1 MMGSMRLCTLVVLA
15 ALVLVELG
23 LAAPARADL
32 LVVGRDGDT
41 VQATIEA
48 ASEGDVV
55 EVPEGVWQGP
65 VRIDRRITLRGSGGV
80 LDGGGEGTVLV
91 VGAAGAI
98 VEGLSIRGSG
108 HDLGAPDC
116 GIYTEPAASGV
127 VIRDNEV
134 SDCAFGIWI
143 HTSRRAEVS
152 GNRVLGRGDARVSDR
167 GNGIHLFDAD
177 HLLVQGNTV
186 SESRDGIYVSAIEDS
201 LIANNHTNGQRYGI
215 HYMFSYRNTLR
226 GNESSDNV
234 GGIALM
240 QSRHLIVENNVAN
253 GNDRVGILFRDAQ
266 YCEIRGNRLADNGQG
281 MFFFSST
288 DNVIEDNQLV
298 HNEVGAKVWAGSL
311 RNQVRGN
318 SFIGNRQQIFYVG
331 AEDLIWGAGGR
342 GNYYSDYMGWDQDG
356 DGVGERAHRV
366 DSFTANLLFRY
377 PSAVLLLRSPVME
390 LLSHLEERM
399 PLLSVPTVV
408 DESPLV
414 EGSS

>member
-1 MMGSMRLCTLVVLA
+1 MRAMRLPLLA
-15 ALVLVELG
+15 AL
-23 LAAPARADL
+23 LALSATAPARAAV
-32 LVVGRDGDT
+32 LVVGQDGAT

-48 ASEGDVV
+48 AADGDTV
-55 EVPEGVWQGP
+55 EVPEGVWRGA
-65 VRIDRRITLRGSGGV
+65 VRLDRRITLRGTGGV

-91 VGAAGAI
+91 VSAPGAV

-108 HDLGAPDC
+108 HDLGGPDC
-116 GIYTEPAASGV
+116 GIYTEPTAADV
-127 VIRDNEV
+127 VLRDNDV
-134 SDCAFGIWI
+134 SDCAFGIWV
-143 HTSRRAEVS
+143 HTSPRAQVLD
-152 GNRVLGRGDARVSDR
+152 NRVRGRGGERVSDR
-167 GNGIHLFDAD
+167 GNGIHLFDSN
-177 HLLVQGNTV
+177 HLVVQGNTV
-186 SESRDGIYVSAIEDS
+186 TESRDGIYVSAVEDS
-201 LIANNHTNGQRYGI
+201 LIADNHTNDQRYGI

-226 GNESSDNV
+226 GNESSGNV

-240 QSRHLIVENNVAN
+240 QSRHLIVEDNTT
-253 GNDRVGILFRDAQ
+253 DRNSTVGILFRDAQ
-266 YCEIRGNRLADNGQG
+266 YCQIRGNHLADNGQG

-288 DNVIEDNQLV
+288 DNVIEGNQLV

-311 RNQVRGN
+311 RNEVRDN

-331 AEDLIWGAGGR
+331 AEDLVWGADGR

-356 DGVGERAHRV
+356 DGIGERIHRV

-399 PLLSVPTVV
+399 PLLSVPTIV

-414 EGSS
+414 EGGS